1 MNNSEFPTSRRAGEG
16 TAASDSVVA
25 CPDPS
30 LIDALA
36 RHAPDTLAADPVMV
50 LIAGH
55 VARCARCAEVL
66 RAERFSM
73 RFGRVLGTT
82 TPTARADRAEP
93 AEAGAPTPDASPATG
108 SGGRP
113 LLPGYRLLGEISRG
127 AQGVV
132 YEAEQVSTTR
142 RVAVKV
148 LHDNWES
155 SPTSLARFAREI
167 QIARAL
173 SHPGIVRLEDSL
185 TLSDGR
191 DALVMELVRG
201 VSLSQWL
208 VESPP
213 LADVVETLARI
224 ADALHHAHLRGVIH
238 RDLSPANV
246 MVDERGEPRILDFG
260 VAALT
265 EVGIERRRVT
275 LTGQFAGTL
284 AYAAPEQVAEHR
296 TPPDIRS
303 DIYALG
309 VIAYEAISGALPY
322 GVHGSLETTLWN
334 VLNAEP
340 APLGARVRDQ
350 AVPRDLAVVIR
361 TALSKEPERR
371 YQTAADFAE
380 DLRRTLNGEAISARR
395 DSRAYVLRKSVRR
408 HRVAYGFAGAVVAF
422 TLVMVAVLLVSN
434 ARLSA
439 ALENSTVERLRTLAS
454 SGARAKAEDL
464 LWPRLDEAV
473 PLGADVNRVAWSGT
487 LTQRRYLWA
496 FLELQGRA
504 RVVTSATI
512 GPVSVVDG
520 TTPGKTMMF
529 STLADGRVAI
539 VTTDGR
545 VRALDPATLA
555 LAPLGRIVSE
565 GSERIAVTPDG
576 RTAIAVVQGSL
587 VVRDLA
593 GAATEDVSPVAARVP
608 LRDALGDLSSD
619 ASDSASYLVPR
630 LTVGNHA
637 IAVYVPQR
645 GVACYRTRD
654 LALLAVYPD
663 ATPMQSPWIDERG
676 ERLAMLMPGG
686 GLWITR
692 VPDAPLANPIQRPR
706 EGEVRE
712 FLPRS
717 EIVTSTAAGLPSAH
731 LTLDHQLTR
740 VVAMLTNTTW
750 VMDLADERAR
760 AVELPMRIAYR
771 VGANF
776 DPSGQRLLLTAFGD
790 SRLRIFDLVANRELP
805 ALTGHET
812 GVMHF
817 WMLPDAS
824 AIMTVDAAGVVRR
837 WDSPTRSWRTPLSEP
852 TVFALDLATL
862 DAGQRVAFGRRDQT
876 LGVVPTSVD
885 GPAHEPAR
893 GLARGPRGDSTIAS
907 GRALTVAASPMGGL
921 AFADL
926 SCRVV
931 VVPPERVDG
940 RADAEGERVL
950 TLDSGDRVQ
959 SLRFGPDGELFVAT
973 LDGVVARVAHD
984 DLRVVVRR
992 RLTPH
997 SSIAT
1002 IRVMPDDATIVVGAR
1017 DGTVRLLD
1025 RDTLEQRASARAS
1038 SRQVR
1043 AAEPSPD
1050 GAMIAAV
1057 GDGGVLSIL
1066 ETSRIREA
1074 SDNDGAVVAS
1084 ARVTDDSIFAAAFHP
1099 SSRTI
1104 VVGDRAGV
1112 VTVIDVPSLVPLATF
1127 QIAGPVTSLAFV
1139 DEGATLIVAG
1149 IDCAVERWDFGD
1161 LLATVE
1167 PCRRVRRSA
1176 LER

>member
-1 MNNSEFPTSRRAGEG
+1 M
-16 TAASDSVVA
+16 A

-36 RHAPDTLAADPVMV
+36 RHAPDTLAADPAMV

-55 VARCARCAEVL
+55 VARCSRCAEVL
-66 RAERFSM
+66 RAERFAM

-82 TPTARADRAEP
+82 AAPARAEP
-93 AEAGAPTPDASPATG
+93 LEAGARVPDARPAAK
-108 SGGRP
+108 SGGAP

-132 YEAEQVSTTR
+132 YEAEQVSTSR

-148 LHDNWES
+148 LHDTCES
-155 SPTSLARFAREI
+155 SPTSLVRFAREI

-208 VESPP
+208 EGSPP
-213 LADVVETLARI
+213 LSDVVETLARI

-238 RDLSPANV
+238 RDLTPANV

-260 VAALT
+260 VAALM

-309 VIAYEAISGALPY
+309 VIAYEAMSGALPY

-340 APLGARVRDQ
+340 APLRARVRDQ
-350 AVPRDLAVVIR
+350 VVPRDLAVVIHK
-361 TALSKEPERR
+361 ALSKEPERR

-380 DLRRTLNGEAISARR
+380 DLRRTLHGEAIAARR

-422 TLVMVAVLLVSN
+422 TLAMVAVLLVSN

-439 ALENSTVERLRTLAS
+439 ALEDSTVERLRTLAS

-473 PLGADVNRVAWSGT
+473 PPGADVSRVAWHGS

-504 RVVTSATI
+504 RVVTAASI
-512 GPVSVVDG
+512 GTASVADG
-520 TTPGKTMMF
+520 ANPAEAVTF
-529 STLADGRVAI
+529 ATLADGRVAI
-539 VTTDGR
+539 IGADGTIRAIDPVTLACTPMGR
-545 VRALDPATLA
+545 VAHEGAARVAL
-555 LAPLGRIVSE
+555 
-565 GSERIAVTPDG
+565 TPDG
-576 RTAIAVVQGSL
+576 RAAISVVGGTL
-587 VVRDLA
+587 VLSDLT
-593 GAATEDVSPVAARVP
+593 GASAQRVSTDAAPCEPVFAPVVARVD
-608 LRDALGDLSSD
+608 LRDALGDLPSGAAASSGF
-619 ASDSASYLVPR
+619 LIPR
-630 LTVGNHA
+630 LTVGNRS

-645 GVACYRTRD
+645 GVACYRTSD

-663 ATPMQSPWIDERG
+663 ATPMQSPWIDEAG

-692 VPDAPLANPIQRPR
+692 VPDAPQHDPIRRAPP
-706 EGEVRE
+706 GEIRE
-712 FLPRS
+712 FLPQS
-717 EIVTSTAAGLPSAH
+717 AIAASSASGLPSAH
-731 LTLDHQLTR
+731 LTLDRQLTR

-750 VMDLADERAR
+750 VMDLSDERAR
-760 AVELPMRIAYR
+760 AIELPMRIAYR

-817 WMLPDAS
+817 WVLPDAS
-824 AIMTVDAAGVVRR
+824 AIITIDAAGVVRR
-837 WDSPTRSWRTPLSEP
+837 WDSPTRSWRLPLSEP
-852 TVFALDLATL
+852 TVFTLDMATL
-862 DAGQRVAFGRRDQT
+862 DSGRRVAFGRRDQT
-876 LGVVPTSVD
+876 LGVVPTSPSGTAREPGD
-885 GPAHEPAR
+885 ASKPALWTGPDRAVVP
-893 GLARGPRGDSTIAS
+893 
-907 GRALTVAASPMGGL
+907 GRALTVAASSTGGL

-926 SCRVV
+926 SNRVII
-931 VVPPERVDG
+931 VPASRVDG
-940 RADAEGERVL
+940 RADGAGERVL
-950 TLDSGDRVQ
+950 TLDASDRVQ
-959 SLRFGPDGELFVAT
+959 SLCFGPDGDVLVAT
-973 LDGVVARVAHD
+973 LDGDLARVAHD
-984 DLRVVVRR
+984 DLRVMVRR
-992 RLTPH
+992 GLTPR

-1002 IRVMPDDATIVVGAR
+1002 IRMMPVDATIVVGAR

-1025 RDTLEQRASARAS
+1025 GGTLEQRASARAS
-1038 SRQVR
+1038 TRQVR

-1050 GAMIAAV
+1050 GSMIAAV

-1066 ETSRIREA
+1066 ETRRIRETR
-1074 SDNDGAVVAS
+1074 DNDGAVVAS
-1084 ARVTDDSIFAAAFHP
+1084 ARVSDDSIFAAAFHP

-1149 IDCAVERWDFGD
+1149 IDCAVERWDFDD

-1167 PCRRVRRSA
+1167 PCRRVRRSTP
-1176 LER
+1176 ER